1 MACLDAPLTDGGDS
15 ALDLG
20 AALVVVSQVARLAH
34 AHRIELSVRVGTLG
48 RVLISTVLAIA
59 RRAHVFG
66 VMLTVGMRAFRNLHH
81 LDLLRV
87 EQFPQLLFLAEH
99 GVLRSVAG

>member
-34 AHRIELSVRVGTLG
+34 AHGIELSIRVGTLG

-59 RRAHVFG
+59 RRAHALG
-66 VMLTVGMRAFRNLHH
+66 VMLSLSVRALRDFLSVFPHTH
-81 LDLLRV
+81 LGLLRNTD
-87 EQFPQLLFLAEH
+87 
-99 GVLRSVAG
+99 GR